1 MPLSPVD
8 LTLTTRRDV
17 TGNWVR
23 SGLTTLG
30 ICMGVDVVAGL
41 AAAQS
46 SLQQVEAAER
56 ETFNARRQLE
66 ADQARGDVD
75 LFQLITQEDVLVNA
89 QTNELAA
96 RIAFLN
102 TMATLDQTVGIT
114 IERWAGEVELE
125 PEWGSD
131 GFGE

>member
-1 MPLSPVD
+1 M
-8 LTLTTRRDV
+8 
-17 TGNWVR
+17 
-23 SGLTTLG
+23 
-30 ICMGVDVVAGL
+30 VAGL
-41 AAAQS
+41 AAARS

-56 ETFNARRQLE
+56 ATFNARRQLE

-102 TMATLDQTVGIT
+102 SMASLDQTVGMT
-114 IERWAGEVELE
+114 MERWADEIDLDLGL
-125 PEWGSD
+125 PQLPD
-131 GFGE
+131 GDSQ